1 MEFSLII
8 VLGLLAVAAAAILGP
23 RLGVAAPL
31 LLVMI
36 GIGVSLLPFVP
47 AIEIEPHWILAG
59 VLPPLLYS
67 ASVSMPAME
76 FRREF
81 TAIGGL
87 SVLLVLISAVLL
99 GLVFAWLIP
108 GLGLPAGIALG
119 AIVSPTDAVATA
131 IVKQVGV
138 SPRIVALL
146 EGESLLNDATA
157 LVILRSAIA
166 AAAASVS
173 LWGVL
178 GDFIY
183 AVIVAI
189 IIGLVVGKLNLLVR
203 KRVQDPT
210 VNTVISFAVPF
221 AAAVPAEQLHAS
233 GLVAAVVAGLLTGQ
247 GALRHFSPQHRV
259 SDAQNWRSIEMIL
272 EGTVFLVM
280 GLELYA
286 VLEDLSAEGGGV
298 GKALGLTVAA
308 LLVVVLVRAAYIAP
322 LLLLLKKT
330 ARRGAQLRPKLTA
343 FQERLGSVDFNSPEF
358 AAQVAEKQQQ
368 HKKKLGRRR
377 SFTPE
382 ALERFQTDIRRRLA
396 DIDYF
401 LAEPLGWREGTILV
415 WAGMRGVVT
424 LAAAQTLP
432 EDTPHRALLIF
443 VAFLVAAC
451 SLVLQGGS
459 LPWLVRLVRPAGIN
473 QAALDEERLRLR
485 TMLTEATDQAMS
497 KHSHDPTVQQ
507 FRERLKQVNT
517 SSETNGEVA
526 VTEVYR
532 RVRFDI
538 IEAQR
543 EALLTARDDG
553 TFSAGPLSA
562 ALNALDAE
570 QISMDLRTQ
579 PLTR

>member
-87 SVLLVLISAVLL
+87 SVLLVVISAVLL
-99 GLVFAWLIP
+99 GLVFSWLIP

-131 IVKQVGV
+131 IVKHVGV
-138 SPRIVALL
+138 SPRIVAVL

-166 AAAASVS
+166 ATAASVS

-178 GDFIY
+178 GEFLY
-183 AVIVAI
+183 AVVVAI
-189 IIGLVVGKLNLLVR
+189 IIGLVVGKLNLMVR
-203 KRVQDPT
+203 KRVEDAT
-210 VNTVISFAVPF
+210 VNTIISFAVPF
-221 AAAVPAEQLHAS
+221 AAAIPAEQLHAS
-233 GLVAAVVAGLLTGQ
+233 GLVAAVVAGLITGQ
-247 GALRHFSPQHRV
+247 GALRYFSPQHRV
-259 SDAQNWRSIEMIL
+259 SDAQNWRAIEMIL

-286 VLEDLSAEGGGV
+286 VLEDLSAEEGSIV
-298 GKALGLTVAA
+298 QALGLTVAA
-308 LLVVVLVRAAYIAP
+308 LVVVVLVRAAYIAP
-322 LLLLLKKT
+322 LLGLLKKT
-330 ARRGAQLRPKLTA
+330 AERGAQLKPKLTA
-343 FQERLGSVDFNSPEF
+343 FQEHLGSVDINSPEF
-358 AAQVAEKQQQ
+358 AAQMAEKQKK

-377 SFTPE
+377 SFTQE
-382 ALERFQTDIRRRLA
+382 SLERFQADLRRRIA

-415 WAGMRGVVT
+415 WAGYARRGH
-424 LAAAQTLP
+424 P
-432 EDTPHRALLIF
+432 RRRPDP
-443 VAFLVAAC
+443 
-451 SLVLQGGS
+451 
-459 LPWLVRLVRPAGIN
+459 PAGY
-473 QAALDEERLRLR
+473 L
-485 TMLTEATDQAMS
+485 S
-497 KHSHDPTVQQ
+497 PGTVH
-507 FRERLKQVNT
+507 L
-517 SSETNGEVA
+517 
-526 VTEVYR
+526 R
-532 RVRFDI
+532 RVPRRHLF
-538 IEAQR
+538 
-543 EALLTARDDG
+543 ARPPG
-553 TFSAGPLSA
+553 RHTPLAGSRRQA
-562 ALNALDAE
+562 SE
-570 QISMDLRTQ
+570 GKSGRHG
-579 PLTR
+579 